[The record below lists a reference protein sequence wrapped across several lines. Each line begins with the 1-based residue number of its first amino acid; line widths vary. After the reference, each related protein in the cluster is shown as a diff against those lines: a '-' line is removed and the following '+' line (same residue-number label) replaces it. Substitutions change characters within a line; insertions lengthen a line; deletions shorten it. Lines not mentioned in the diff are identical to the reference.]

1 MKQTNDN
8 RDQTTYKSISR
19 VAKIL
24 ACLRDGNT
32 TVTEIAKQ
40 CQLSKPTISR
50 LLKAMEN
57 SDLAIRDI
65 NHRRCFVGPLL
76 IGLMANPQTAHLN
89 LITLSTEE
97 MNRLSQL
104 CSETVVLG
112 ILIGIE
118 NIRLHTIA
126 SVQNLR
132 IHDIEDA
139 NAPVPRLVGSATR
152 MQMSQ
157 LNPKELESVINNV
170 KIAYKNKKLVFN
182 DKEFVTK
189 VNRAKD
195 QGFEISRGERIAGAM
210 SISAPIKGYA
220 FPATLTIV
228 GIESR
233 MDHQVEKLVR
243 ETIASTKRISNNI
256 LKSK

>member
-1 MKQTNDN
+1 MKQNNDN
-8 RDQTTYKSISR
+8 RDQTNYKSISR

-40 CQLSKPTISR
+40 CNLSKPTISR
-50 LLKAMEN
+50 LLKAMES
-57 SDLAIRDI
+57 SDLVIRDI
-65 NHRRCFVGPLL
+65 NHRRCFIGPLL
-76 IGLMANPQTAHLN
+76 SSLMANPQTAHLN

-97 MNRLSQL
+97 MNRLSEL

-112 ILIGIE
+112 TLIGIQ

-126 SVQNLR
+126 SKHNLR
-132 IHDIEDA
+132 VHDIEDA
-139 NAPVPRLVGSATR
+139 KSAVPRLLGSATR

-157 LNPKELESVINNV
+157 LNPKELESVINIV
-170 KIAYKNKKLVFN
+170 KIAYKNKNLVFN
-182 DKEFVTK
+182 DKEFVMK

-195 QGFEISRGERIAGAM
+195 QGYEISRGERAAGGM

-220 FPATLTIV
+220 FPATLTIL

-233 MDHQVEKLVR
+233 IDHQVEKLVD
-243 ETIASTKRISNNI
+243 EIVASTKRISNNI
-256 LKSK
+256 HALR